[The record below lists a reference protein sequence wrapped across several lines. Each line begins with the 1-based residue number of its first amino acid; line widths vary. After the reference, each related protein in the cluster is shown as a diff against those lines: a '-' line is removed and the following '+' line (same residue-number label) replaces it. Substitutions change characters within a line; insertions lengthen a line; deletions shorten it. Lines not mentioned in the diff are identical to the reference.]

1 MKNLKL
7 KPFLYL
13 ILSISLLIFLVFFYV
28 NGINNLNILFI
39 LKTFPK
45 VVTIDIILI
54 GLFAEYFWK
63 WKHFR
68 NWLVP
73 FPDLNGTWKGFIHT
87 TWVDPVTNNRPGP
100 IPTVLT
106 VNQNFFRISCVMRTG
121 EMTSRSIISDFSID
135 KINQI
140 KRLYYTYDSNPIAT
154 VRERSPQHCGSIYLD
169 IIEDSER
176 TLKGDYWTGRK
187 TTGDVELKFWNKDKL
202 DLFPKDLGKHPVTE
216 ARK

>member
-1 MKNLKL
+1 M
-7 KPFLYL
+7 
-13 ILSISLLIFLVFFYV
+13 ILAISLIIFFVFFYA
-28 NGINNLNILFI
+28 NGIQNLDILFI

-45 VVTIDIILI
+45 VVTIDLILI
-54 GLFAEYFWK
+54 GLFAEFFWK
-63 WKHFR
+63 WKWFK

-73 FPDLNGTWKGFIHT
+73 FPNLNGTWKGFIHT
-87 TWVDPVTNNRPGP
+87 TWVDPITNNRPTP
-100 IPTVLT
+100 IPTILT
-106 VNQNFFRISCVMRTG
+106 INQNFFNISCIMRTG

-169 IIEDSER
+169 INDGSVR

-187 TTGDVELKFWNKDKL
+187 TTGDVDLKFWKKEKL
-202 DLFPKDLGKHPVTE
+202 QSFPKDLGNHPVTE